1 MKKIALTAAA
11 LGTFGVGLLL
21 ATEVGDNP
29 NACTKVASPT
39 GSDSASGT
47 VSAPF
52 RTAQH
57 LVDSLQSGGVGCLR
71 SGNFTQDVT
80 INKPDVTLTGYSG
93 ETATLTGR
101 LYVTSN
107 GDGVTV
113 SNLHLDGRSTNR
125 YLPSPTVDG
134 DDITFSGNDV
144 TNTNGICFNVGSG
157 NPQYGRAHN
166 VVIEDNRIHH
176 CGEQPPNNH
185 DHGIYV
191 EAADNTVI
199 RNNVIDH
206 NADRGIQLYP
216 DGDGTVITNNVI
228 DGNGQGI
235 IFSGEFVN
243 GVYQASDNTR
253 VEHNLITNSIIRY
266 NVTSYYPN
274 GGRSGVG
281 NVVQD
286 NCIHGASGSYG
297 VRDGAGIQSPQDGFT
312 ATDNLNV
319 APAYSNP
326 AAGDYSLPDGS
337 ACAQVLGVGKGTGGD
352 PPASGGR
359 PTP

>member
-1 MKKIALTAAA
+1 M
-11 LGTFGVGLLL
+11 
-21 ATEVGDNP
+21 
-29 NACTKVASPT
+29 
-39 GSDSASGT
+39 
-47 VSAPF
+47 
-52 RTAQH
+52 
-57 LVDSLQSGGVGCLR
+57 
-71 SGNFTQDVT
+71 
-80 INKPDVTLTGYSG
+80 
-93 ETATLTGR
+93 
-101 LYVTSN
+101 
-107 GDGVTV
+107 
-113 SNLHLDGRSTNR
+113 
-125 YLPSPTVDG
+125 
-134 DDITFSGNDV
+134 
-144 TNTNGICFNVGSG
+144 
-157 NPQYGRAHN
+157 
-166 VVIEDNRIHH
+166 VIEDNRIHH

-266 NVTSYYPN
+266 NVESYYPN

-286 NCIHGASGSYG
+286 NCIHGASGNYG
-297 VRDGAGIQSPQDGFT
+297 IGGGGAGIQSPQDGFT
-312 ATDNLNV
+312 AINNLNV

-337 ACAQVLGVGKGTGGD
+337 ACAQVLNGGNSGQVLDGGD
-352 PPASGGR
+352 GGGTDDPVPPTPGDDPPPTEPTEPAPPAPPAQPSQPSQPSPPATGSPPVSPRVVKTESRKCKPDKNCRRNGR
-359 PTP
+359 RAKPDRRRRAKHRGHRNRRRAKHHGHHNRHRAKPHRA